1 MPGSGN
7 SVSIPTSHHGL
18 PPGSFVAMPSSQPDI
33 HIVLYGATG
42 FTGRLVAEYLA
53 ESAPDGVRIALAG
66 RSAEKVAG
74 IRDGL
79 GEAAADWPIMVADAA
94 DADSLAHMARHSRVV
109 ISTVGPYATHGL
121 PLVEACAAAGTDY
134 VDLTGEVLFIRDS
147 ADRFDAAAR
156 ASGARIVHSCG
167 FDSIPS
173 DLGVFDL
180 AQRVAADG
188 AGSLQDTTLLVT
200 KMRGGISGGTLA
212 SGMAEMSA
220 ARADPARKA
229 VLRDPY
235 SLSPNRDAE
244 PDLGDQPDSKTSW
257 FDDDL
262 GQWVGPFFMAGIN
275 TRVVRRSNALLAY
288 HYGREFRY
296 RELMGLG
303 TGPDAAAKG
312 AALAGGTLGLGAI
325 MSNEVTGKAATAVA
339 SKALPKPG
347 EGPDE
352 ETRRKGHFTM
362 QIHATTTSGARYVE
376 TVSAKGDPGYQATC
390 VMLGEAALCLALDSD
405 RLPGVDGVLTPA
417 AAFGSVL
424 IDRLRR
430 AGMTFD
436 GGPAPEPTQE
446 S

>member
-1 MPGSGN
+1 M
-7 SVSIPTSHHGL
+7 TSTHRDL
-18 PPGSFVAMPSSQPDI
+18 D
-33 HIVLYGATG
+33 IVLYGATG

-53 ESAPDGVRIALAG
+53 EAAPDGVRIGLAG
-66 RSAEKVAG
+66 RSEEKVAG

-79 GEAAADWPIMVADAA
+79 GDSAAHWPVVVADAS
-94 DADSLAHMARHSRVV
+94 DTDSLAAMAQRSRVV
-109 ISTVGPYATHGL
+109 ISTVGPYATYGL

-147 ADRFDAAAR
+147 ADAFDAAAQ

-180 AQRVAADG
+180 SQRVAADG
-188 AGSLQDTTLLVT
+188 AGTLTDTTLLVT
-200 KMRGGISGGTLA
+200 SIRGGLSGGTLA
-212 SGMAEMSA
+212 SGMAEMTA
-220 ARADPARKA
+220 ARQDPERKA

-235 SLSPNRDAE
+235 SLSPNREAE
-244 PDLGDQPDSKTSW
+244 PDLGDQPDPKVSW
-257 FDDDL
+257 FDDEL

-275 TRVVRRSNALLAY
+275 TRVVRRSNSLLAY

-296 RELMGLG
+296 RELMALG
-303 TGPDAAAKG
+303 TGPEGAAKG
-312 AALAGGTLGLGAI
+312 AALSGGALGLVAL
-325 MSNEVTGKAATAVA
+325 MSNDVTGKVASAVA

-362 QIHATTTSGARYVE
+362 QVHATTSEGARYVE

-405 RLPGVDGVLTPA
+405 RLPGVAGVLTPA

-424 IDRLRR
+424 IDRLRE

-436 GGPAPEPTQE
+436 GGPAEPQE